1 MPTNT
6 PYFDAYEKTRQ
17 EQQLYKIKL
26 SVRDALQEALYNA
39 NIEITHADLEITL
52 YGTKIRE
59 KVKVFETYY
68 D

>member
-1 MPTNT
+1 MHIHT

-17 EQQLYKIKL
+17 EQELYKIKL
-26 SVRDALQEALYNA
+26 SVRTALQEALHNA
-39 NIEITHADLEITL
+39 NIEITHADIEIAL

-59 KVKVFETYY
+59 KVKVFDTYY

>member
-6 PYFDAYEKTRQ
+6 PYFDAYEKIRQ

>member
-26 SVRDALQEALYNA
+26 SVRDALKEALYNA

>member
-1 MPTNT
+1 MPTDT

-17 EQQLYKIKL
+17 EKELYQIKL
-26 SVRDALQEALYNA
+26 SVRDALQESLHNA
-39 NIEITHADLEITL
+39 NVKVTHADIEITL

-59 KVKVFETYY
+59 KVKVFDTYY

>member
-17 EQQLYKIKL
+17 EQELYKIKL
-26 SVRDALQEALYNA
+26 SVRAALQEALHNA
-39 NIEITHADLEITL
+39 NIEITHADIEIAL

-59 KVKVFETYY
+59 KVKVFDTYY

>member
-26 SVRDALQEALYNA
+26 SVRTALQEALYNA
-39 NIEITHADLEITL
+39 NIEITHSDLEITL

>member
-17 EQQLYKIKL
+17 EQELYKIKL
-26 SVRDALQEALYNA
+26 NVRSALQKALYNA
-39 NIEITHADLEITL
+39 NIQITHADIEIAL

-59 KVKVFETYY
+59 KVKVFDTYY

>member
-6 PYFDAYEKTRQ
+6 PYFDSYEKTRQ
-17 EQQLYKIKL
+17 EQELYKIKL
-26 SVRDALQEALYNA
+26 SVREALREALHNA
-39 NIEITHADLEITL
+39 NIQITHADIEISL

-59 KVKVFETYY
+59 KVKVFDTYY

>member
-1 MPTNT
+1 MSTNT

>member
-1 MPTNT
+1 
-6 PYFDAYEKTRQ
+6 
-17 EQQLYKIKL
+17 L
-26 SVRDALQEALYNA
+26 SVRDALKEALYNA

>member
-17 EQQLYKIKL
+17 ERELYEIKL
-26 SVRDALQEALYNA
+26 SVRSALQEALRNA
-39 NIEITHADLEITL
+39 NVKVTHADIEIVL

-59 KVKVFETYY
+59 KVKVFDTYY